1 MIINKNGTI
10 TCGRIKAEGVLI
22 CVDSEV
28 KIVEEMLEK
37 EVETVKKIKN
47 IVVQNSQYAG
57 DHHKA
62 WVFDQVIRIIEGDK
76 YEDFVKDYE
85 YSGMFGKPGAEK
97 EYTWDEGI
105 AP

>member
-10 TCGRIKAEGVLI
+10 TCGRVKAEGVLI

-28 KIVEEMLEK
+28 KIVEEMLEI
-37 EVETVKKIKN
+37 KIKTLEE
-47 IVVQNSQYAG
+47 IEKVVVTDSQYDG

-62 WVFDQVIRIIEGDK
+62 WVLDQVMRIIKGDK
-76 YEDFVKDYE
+76 YEEFIKEYE
-85 YSGMFGKPGAEK
+85 YSGMYGKPGAEK